1 MSIGLGHLYIVIG
14 SISFLTC
21 VVTLLVLIK
30 KFLAQPPPSFFSYSD
45 IIASSLFS
53 LALLMDGV
61 IALVPAV
68 SNVDECYHLK
78 LLYGLFVVAI
88 VTGFFSVLGMSI
100 ERFHVFAVVRDY
112 STIKRKFSI
121 IWFLSSWTLS
131 IVFVI
136 ILLPQIRDTDPHPH
150 FRGASAGYNQE
161 HKFVPASAIFPGPHS
176 VTPYGGHN
184 QGNQQSP
191 VTNIIKVCVEDIV
204 PSTPQIQNMSAQH
217 QRRQNNKMMYHR
229 EKSANLES
237 NPDRGENISKKRCP
251 PEKSFPENSQNHFGS
266 LNKERFDFA

>member
-1 MSIGLGHLYIVIG
+1 MSIGLGHLYIIIG
-14 SISFLTC
+14 SISFLAC

-45 IIASSLFS
+45 IIASALFS
-53 LALLMDGV
+53 LALLLDGV
-61 IALVPAV
+61 IGLVPAL
-68 SNVDECYHLK
+68 SERKCYHLK

-136 ILLPQIRDTDPHPH
+136 ILLPQIRDNDPHPN
-150 FRGASAGYNQE
+150 FRTAGEGYTGQE

-176 VTPYGGHN
+176 ATPYDGSSQAGHQHSPEADIIEGCIEDIILSVPTTQN
-184 QGNQQSP
+184 TSAQQQS
-191 VTNIIKVCVEDIV
+191 
-204 PSTPQIQNMSAQH
+204 
-217 QRRQNNKMMYHR
+217 RQNDKMMYHR
-229 EKSANLES
+229 EKNPNSNVNLDVE
-237 NPDRGENISKKRCP
+237 ENVSKKRCP
-251 PEKSFPENSQNHFGS
+251 PEKSFPETSQNSFGS
-266 LNKERFDFA
+266 LQ

>member
-14 SISFLTC
+14 IISFLTC
-21 VVTLLVLIK
+21 VVTLFVLIK

-61 IALVPAV
+61 IGLVPAV
-68 SNVDECYHLK
+68 SNIDECYHLK

-136 ILLPQIRDTDPHPH
+136 ILLPQIRDNDPHPH
-150 FRGASAGYNQE
+150 FRGASAGYQQ

-176 VTPYGGHN
+176 VTPYDVHN
-184 QGNQQSP
+184 QTAGHQQSP
-191 VTNIIKVCVEDIV
+191 VTSDFIIEGCIEDIV
-204 PSTPQIQNMSAQH
+204 PNTPQIQNMSSQD
-217 QRRQNNKMMYHR
+217 QRRQNDKMMYHR
-229 EKSANLES
+229 ESASLEINRDS
-237 NPDRGENISKKRCP
+237 KENVSKKRCP
-251 PEKSFPENSQNHFGS
+251 PEKSFPENSQNAFGS
-266 LNKERFDFA
+266 LNEERF

>member
-1 MSIGLGHLYIVIG
+1 MSIGLGHLYVIIG
-14 SISFLTC
+14 SISFLAC

-45 IIASSLFS
+45 IIASALFS
-53 LALLMDGV
+53 LALLLDGV
-61 IALVPAV
+61 IGLAPAV
-68 SNVDECYHLK
+68 SDKKCYHLK

-131 IVFVI
+131 ILFVI
-136 ILLPQIRDTDPHPH
+136 ILLPQIRHNDPHPN
-150 FRGASAGYNQE
+150 FRVAHVGQE

-176 VTPYGGHN
+176 ATAYDGHGQQVTHQAPD
-184 QGNQQSP
+184 
-191 VTNIIKVCVEDIV
+191 TDIIKTDICVEDIV
-204 PSTPQIQNMSAQH
+204 PSLPQNQIMSAQQ
-217 QRRQNNKMMYHR
+217 QRRQNDKMMYHR
-229 EKSANLES
+229 EKSQTL
-237 NPDRGENISKKRCP
+237 NIDQEVEDKFSKKRCP
-251 PEKSFPENSQNHFGS
+251 PEKSFPEDSQEDFGS
-266 LNKERFDFA
+266 LYLE